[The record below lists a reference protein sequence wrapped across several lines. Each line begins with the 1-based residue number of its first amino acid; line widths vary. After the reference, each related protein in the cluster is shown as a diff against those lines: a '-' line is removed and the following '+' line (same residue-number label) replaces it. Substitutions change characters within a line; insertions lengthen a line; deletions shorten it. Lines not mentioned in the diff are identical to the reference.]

1 MNRCALSSL
10 PRLLIG
16 PSTPADIW
24 AARKHSSTGHLKP
37 IARSSRSEAEDDCDF
52 TRILAAFVK
61 YICSWLLLVNNTARL
76 FPRRIHFLHQ
86 SPRSENHTQQE
97 TPLLDREC
105 GEVTVTD
112 PAHPL
117 YGQTL
122 PLLPV
127 RINRI
132 PLHVMVLLPSGRRH
146 MVPRA
151 ATDLERPGEAV
162 SPASPLPPISVRTIL
177 PLARLVHQL
186 KQAKEESHAEQTAS
200 TIYPTEPCVPSSH
213 DDLSSASPKPPAAT
227 RAPDR
232 RPHSARANRCTR
244 QGGRP

>member
-1 MNRCALSSL
+1 VNKHLSASR
-10 PRLLIG
+10 RLL
-16 PSTPADIW
+16 
-24 AARKHSSTGHLKP
+24 
-37 IARSSRSEAEDDCDF
+37 SRF
-52 TRILAAFVK
+52 
-61 YICSWLLLVNNTARL
+61 LLCLPGLGN
-76 FPRRIHFLHQ
+76 Q
-86 SPRSENHTQQE
+86 TQQE
-97 TPLLDREC
+97 TPLLDKVC

-127 RINRI
+127 RINRK

-151 ATDLERPGEAV
+151 ATNLEREGVAV
-162 SPASPLPPISVRTIL
+162 SSAAPLPSISVRTIL
-177 PLARLVHQL
+177 PLARLVQQL

-200 TIYPTEPCVPSSH
+200 PIHSTEPGFLSSY
-213 DDLSSASPKPPAAT
+213 DDLSSASPESPAAT

-232 RPHSARANRCTR
+232 RPHSARAHSRTN
-244 QGGRP
+244 QGGRS

>member
-1 MNRCALSSL
+1 MEQCKSRALPSPL
-10 PRLLIG
+10 PRHPPG
-16 PSTPADIW
+16 W
-24 AARKHSSTGHLKP
+24 A
-37 IARSSRSEAEDDCDF
+37 
-52 TRILAAFVK
+52 
-61 YICSWLLLVNNTARL
+61 
-76 FPRRIHFLHQ
+76 
-86 SPRSENHTQQE
+86 NHTQQD
-97 TPLLDREC
+97 TPLLDKVC

-151 ATDLERPGEAV
+151 ATNLEHSAEAIL
-162 SPASPLPPISVRTIL
+162 SASPLPSISVRTIL
-177 PLARLVHQL
+177 PLARLVQQL

-200 TIYPTEPCVPSSH
+200 PIHCTEYGFPSSH
-213 DDLSSASPKPPAAT
+213 DDLSSASPEPSAT
-227 RAPDR
+227 TCAPDR
-232 RPHSARANRCTR
+232 RTHSARARCRTN
-244 QGGRP
+244 QGGRS